1 MEKDISTSTTI
12 LIVMTIILLGGLT
25 AFILL
30 NNKNEADATTAYTEN
45 PSIEGQ
51 PVMGD
56 ENAPI
61 SIVEFGDYKCPTCK
75 RWEEII
81 LPKLEA
87 DFIDSKKVKF
97 SFINVLFHGKESTI
111 SSLADEYVYSQN
123 PQQYWN
129 FHKVLFD
136 SQEKKLTIAEVAA
149 ISSKIDG
156 IKKEELEQAI
166 LNQKKIAEIEKDK
179 ELTIKFKVQQTPTIF
194 INNIQ
199 ISDPFDYEQIK
210 NIIGKELNKSY
221 EK

>member
-12 LIVMTIILLGGLT
+12 LIILTIIILGGLT

-30 NNKNEADATTAYTEN
+30 NKNEVAATATYTEN

-61 SIVEFGDYKCPTCK
+61 TIVEFGDYKCPTCK

-81 LPKLEA
+81 LPKLEE
-87 DFIDSKKVKF
+87 DFIESKKVKF
-97 SFINVLFHGKESTI
+97 SFINVLFHGKESTV

-129 FHKVLFD
+129 FHKALFD
-136 SQEKKLTIAEVAA
+136 FQEKKLTIDEVSG
-149 ISSKIDG
+149 ISSKIHG

-166 LNQKKIAEIEKDK
+166 LNQKTIAEIEKDK
-179 ELTIKFKVQQTPTIF
+179 ELTIKFNVQETPTIF
-194 INNIQ
+194 INNVK
-199 ISDPFDYEQIK
+199 ISDPFDYDQLK
-210 NIIGKELNKSY
+210 NIIRKELNKSH